1 MSNIIFTEEYE
12 YETKNIQSPI
22 IKWVGGKSQ
31 IIEEILKNIPN
42 EIENYYEPFIGGGSV
57 LFAILSTPQIT
68 IRNKIKASD
77 VNKILINFYNDV
89 KSNCEQLINKI
100 NNIVKEYK
108 ERDDSEKEKYYYE
121 LRSNYNKIGL
131 SIDKSA
137 MFYVLNKTCFR
148 GLYREGPN
156 GFNVPF
162 GNYKNP
168 AIINEDEIRNVSKL
182 IKNVEFVCESFEEGV
197 CEEKFTQ
204 NDFIYL
210 DPPYVPEKSTSFV
223 GYTSDGFSLEKHKKL
238 FDRCIELKKDNIRIM
253 MSNSDVELVT
263 NIFDKNLFFI
273 KKILCKRSI
282 NSKKPG
288 SKTFEVIVKSY

>member
-31 IIEEILKNIPN
+31 IIDEILKNIPN
-42 EIENYYEPFIGGGSV
+42 EIENYYEPLIGGASV

-68 IRNKIKASD
+68 IKNKIKASD

-121 LRSNYNKIGL
+121 LRINYNKIGL

-182 IKNVEFVCESFEEGV
+182 IKNVDFVCESFEEGF